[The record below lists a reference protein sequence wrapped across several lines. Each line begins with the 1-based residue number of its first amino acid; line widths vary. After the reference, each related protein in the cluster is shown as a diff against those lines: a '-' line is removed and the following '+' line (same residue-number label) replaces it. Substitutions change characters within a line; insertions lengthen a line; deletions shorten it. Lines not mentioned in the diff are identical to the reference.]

1 MWMGNK
7 EGKRIMYP
15 RMQLILEV
23 FGEI

>member
-1 MWMGNK
+1 MGNK

-15 RMQLILEV
+15 RMQLILEG